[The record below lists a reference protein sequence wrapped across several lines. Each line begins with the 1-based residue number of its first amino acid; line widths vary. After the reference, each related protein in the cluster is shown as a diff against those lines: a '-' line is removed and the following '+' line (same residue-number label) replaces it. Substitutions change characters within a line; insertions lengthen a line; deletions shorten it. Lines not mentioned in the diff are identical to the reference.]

1 MLRVVLFL
9 QVLTLSLLIGAGIY
23 FYNYVQ
29 VINSEIET
37 VMSVI
42 QDIQALLP
50 KLNATADAVSSLQ
63 SQFGEAL
70 KTLSD
75 LSLFFNNFL
84 ELFSQLQVQGN
95 S

>member
-23 FYNYVQ
+23 LYNYVHI
-29 VINSEIET
+29 INSEIET

-50 KLNATADAVSSLQ
+50 KLNTTADAVSSLQ
-63 SQFGEAL
+63 SQFGEAF
-70 KTLSD
+70 KTLSE

-84 ELFSQLQVQGN
+84 ELFSQLQGN

>member
-1 MLRVVLFL
+1 MIRVVLFL

-50 KLNATADAVSSLQ
+50 KLNATADAVSTLQ
-63 SQFGEAL
+63 SQFGEAF

-84 ELFSQLQVQGN
+84 ELFSQLQGN
-95 S
+95 F

>member
-1 MLRVVLFL
+1 LLRVVLFL

-23 FYNYVQ
+23 LYNYVH

-63 SQFGEAL
+63 SQFGEAF

-84 ELFSQLQVQGN
+84 ELFSQLQGN

>member
-63 SQFGEAL
+63 SQFEEAF
-70 KTLSD
+70 KTLGD

-84 ELFSQLQVQGN
+84 ELFSQLQGN

>member
-29 VINSEIET
+29 VINSELET

-63 SQFGEAL
+63 SQFGEAF

-84 ELFSQLQVQGN
+84 ELFSQLQGN

>member
-1 MLRVVLFL
+1 LLRVVLFL
-9 QVLTLSLLIGAGIY
+9 QVLTLSILIGAGIY

-29 VINSEIET
+29 VINSEIEI
-37 VMSVI
+37 VMSII

-63 SQFGEAL
+63 SQFGEAF

-84 ELFSQLQVQGN
+84 ELFSQLQGN

>member
-9 QVLTLSLLIGAGIY
+9 QVLTLSLLLGAGIY

-50 KLNATADAVSSLQ
+50 KLNTTADAVSSLQ

-84 ELFSQLQVQGN
+84 ELFSQLQGN

>member
-50 KLNATADAVSSLQ
+50 KLNATADAVTSLQ
-63 SQFGEAL
+63 SQFGEAF
-70 KTLSD
+70 KTLSE

-84 ELFSQLQVQGN
+84 ELFSQLQGN

>member
-23 FYNYVQ
+23 LYNYVQ
-29 VINSEIET
+29 IINSEIET

-63 SQFGEAL
+63 SQFGEAF

-84 ELFSQLQVQGN
+84 ELFSQIQGN

>member
-29 VINSEIET
+29 VINSEIQT

-63 SQFGEAL
+63 SQFGEAF
-70 KTLSD
+70 KTLSE

-84 ELFSQLQVQGN
+84 ELFSQLQGN

>member
-1 MLRVVLFL
+1 MIRVVLFL

-50 KLNATADAVSSLQ
+50 KLNATADAVSTLQ
-63 SQFGEAL
+63 SQFGEAF
-70 KTLSD
+70 KILSD

-84 ELFSQLQVQGN
+84 ELFSQLQGN

>member
-63 SQFGEAL
+63 SQFGEAF

-75 LSLFFNNFL
+75 LSIFFNNFL
-84 ELFSQLQVQGN
+84 ELFSQLQGN

>member
-23 FYNYVQ
+23 LYNYVQ
-29 VINSEIET
+29 IINSEIET

-50 KLNATADAVSSLQ
+50 KLNVTADAVSSLQ
-63 SQFGEAL
+63 SQFGEAF

-84 ELFSQLQVQGN
+84 ELFSQLQGN

>member
-23 FYNYVQ
+23 LFNYVQ
-29 VINSEIET
+29 RINSEIET
-37 VMSVI
+37 VMSVV

-63 SQFGEAL
+63 SQFGEAF

-84 ELFSQLQVQGN
+84 ELFSQLQGN

>member
-23 FYNYVQ
+23 LYNYVQ
-29 VINSEIET
+29 IINSEIET

-42 QDIQALLP
+42 RDIQALLP

-63 SQFGEAL
+63 SQFGEAF

-84 ELFSQLQVQGN
+84 ELFSQLQGN

>member
-9 QVLTLSLLIGAGIY
+9 QVLTLSILIGAGIY

-29 VINSEIET
+29 VINSEIEI
-37 VMSVI
+37 VMSII

-63 SQFGEAL
+63 SQFGEAF

-84 ELFSQLQVQGN
+84 ELFSQLQGN

>member
-9 QVLTLSLLIGAGIY
+9 QVLTLSLVIGAGIY
-23 FYNYVQ
+23 LYNYVQ
-29 VINSEIET
+29 IINSEIET

-50 KLNATADAVSSLQ
+50 KLNVTADAVSSLQ
-63 SQFGEAL
+63 SQFGEAF

-84 ELFSQLQVQGN
+84 ELFSQLQGN

>member
-23 FYNYVQ
+23 LYNYVQ

-50 KLNATADAVSSLQ
+50 KLNATADAISSLQ
-63 SQFGEAL
+63 SQFGEAF

-84 ELFSQLQVQGN
+84 ELFSQLQGN

>member
-9 QVLTLSLLIGAGIY
+9 QVLTLSILIGAGIY

-63 SQFGEAL
+63 SQFGEAF

-84 ELFSQLQVQGN
+84 ELFSQSQGN

>member
-23 FYNYVQ
+23 LYNYVQ

-42 QDIQALLP
+42 RDIQALLP

-63 SQFGEAL
+63 SQFGEAS

-84 ELFSQLQVQGN
+84 ELFSQLQGN

>member
-1 MLRVVLFL
+1 MLRLVLFL
-9 QVLTLSLLIGAGIY
+9 QVLTLSLIIGAGIY
-23 FYNYVQ
+23 LYNYVQ
-29 VINSEIET
+29 IINSEIET

-63 SQFGEAL
+63 SQFGEAF

-84 ELFSQLQVQGN
+84 ELFSQLQGN

>member
-23 FYNYVQ
+23 LYNYVQ
-29 VINSEIET
+29 IINSEIET

-63 SQFGEAL
+63 SQFGEAF
-70 KTLSD
+70 KTLSE

-84 ELFSQLQVQGN
+84 ELFSQLQGN
-95 S
+95 P

>member
-9 QVLTLSLLIGAGIY
+9 QVLTISLIIGAGIY
-23 FYNYVQ
+23 LYNYVQ
-29 VINSEIET
+29 VINSEIEN

-63 SQFGEAL
+63 SQFGEAF

-84 ELFSQLQVQGN
+84 ELFSQLQGN

>member
-1 MLRVVLFL
+1 MLRLVLFL

-23 FYNYVQ
+23 LYNYVQ
-29 VINSEIET
+29 IINSEIET

-63 SQFGEAL
+63 SQFGEAF

-84 ELFSQLQVQGN
+84 ELFSQLQEN

>member
-37 VMSVI
+37 VMSVV

-63 SQFGEAL
+63 SQFGEAF

-84 ELFSQLQVQGN
+84 ELFSQLQGN

>member
-23 FYNYVQ
+23 LYNYVQ

-63 SQFGEAL
+63 SQFGEAF
-70 KTLSD
+70 KTLSE

-84 ELFSQLQVQGN
+84 ELFSQVQGN

>member
-23 FYNYVQ
+23 LYNYVQ
-29 VINSEIET
+29 IINSEIEI

-63 SQFGEAL
+63 SQFGEAF

-84 ELFSQLQVQGN
+84 ELFSQLQGN

>member
-9 QVLTLSLLIGAGIY
+9 QVLTLSLLVGAGIY

-42 QDIQALLP
+42 QEIQALLP

-63 SQFGEAL
+63 SQFGEAF

-84 ELFSQLQVQGN
+84 ELFSQLQGN

>member
-29 VINSEIET
+29 VINSEIEI
-37 VMSVI
+37 VMSII

-63 SQFGEAL
+63 SQFGEAF

-84 ELFSQLQVQGN
+84 ELFSQLQGN

>member
-50 KLNATADAVSSLQ
+50 KLNATADGVASLQ
-63 SQFGEAL
+63 SQFGEAF

-84 ELFSQLQVQGN
+84 ELFSQLQGN

>member
-1 MLRVVLFL
+1 LLRVVLFL

-29 VINSEIET
+29 IINSEIKT

-63 SQFGEAL
+63 SQFGEAF

-84 ELFSQLQVQGN
+84 ELFSQLQGN

>member
-42 QDIQALLP
+42 QEIQALLP

-63 SQFGEAL
+63 SQFGEAF

-75 LSLFFNNFL
+75 LSIFFNNFL
-84 ELFSQLQVQGN
+84 ELFSQLQGN

>member
-50 KLNATADAVSSLQ
+50 KLNATADIVSSLQ
-63 SQFGEAL
+63 SQFGEAF

-84 ELFSQLQVQGN
+84 ELFSQLQGN

>member
-1 MLRVVLFL
+1 MLRVILFL

-42 QDIQALLP
+42 QDIQVLLP

-63 SQFGEAL
+63 SQFGEAF

-84 ELFSQLQVQGN
+84 ELFSQLQGN

>member
-23 FYNYVQ
+23 LYNYVQ
-29 VINSEIET
+29 IINSEIET

-63 SQFGEAL
+63 SQFGEAF
-70 KTLSD
+70 KTLND

-84 ELFSQLQVQGN
+84 ELFSQLQGN

>member
-70 KTLSD
+70 KTISD

-84 ELFSQLQVQGN
+84 ELFSQLQGN

>member
-1 MLRVVLFL
+1 MLFL

-42 QDIQALLP
+42 EEIQALLP

-63 SQFGEAL
+63 SQFGEAF

-84 ELFSQLQVQGN
+84 ELFSQLQGN

>member
-23 FYNYVQ
+23 IYNYVQ
-29 VINSEIET
+29 IINSEIET

-63 SQFGEAL
+63 SQFGEAF

-84 ELFSQLQVQGN
+84 ELFSQLQGN